1 VLSPLPDLAIT
12 WIDTAPERFPEAIP
26 TGVTVVPAVDP
37 AALVAHAPRGAEH
50 LVMTYSHA
58 LDLELCHRILLHG
71 YGALG
76 VIGSATKAARF
87 RARLRDLGHL
97 PQDVARIA
105 CPIGDKRLGKHPQ
118 AIALG
123 VATALLKRVEKA
135 GNRGEMAG

>member
-1 VLSPLPDLAIT
+1 VVA
-12 WIDTAPERFPEAIP
+12 
-26 TGVTVVPAVDP
+26 VPAANP

-58 LDLELCHRILLHG
+58 LDLELCHRILAHG
-71 YGALG
+71 SDRLG

-97 PQDVARIA
+97 PHEVARFA
-105 CPIGDKRLGKHPQ
+105 CPIGDKSLGKHPQ

-123 VATALLKRVEKA
+123 VATALLKRADK
-135 GNRGEMAG
+135 GQGRGEMAG